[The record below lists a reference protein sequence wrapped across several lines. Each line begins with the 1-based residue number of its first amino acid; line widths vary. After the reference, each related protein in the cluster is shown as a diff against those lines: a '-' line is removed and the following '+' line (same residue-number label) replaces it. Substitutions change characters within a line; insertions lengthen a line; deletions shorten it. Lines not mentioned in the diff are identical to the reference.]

1 MSVCLCGSGFSLVE
15 AYSKAFELA
24 PPMQTV
30 PGESIG
36 VELRD
41 IEEVMAFL
49 MRNGHKVITYRLTDI
64 VYNPLNQVRV

>member
-1 MSVCLCGSGFSLVE
+1 VCLSGSGFSLVE
-15 AYSKAFELA
+15 AYSKAFEFA
-24 PPMQTV
+24 PPTQTV